1 MTKAKFASRL
11 APWYRPLNTGRDWA
25 GSKSGQSAHYGLL
38 SALLLIAIS
47 LQSTARA
54 ECKHGTAAQAKAMVE
69 RAVDL
74 VHEAGLNS
82 AFNTFWNPSGDFL
95 EGNLYIFAIHFDGTI
110 LVNTLWPPSIGGN
123 VLAARDPEGR
133 LYVQEMIRITRENG
147 EGWVQYRFIDPCTG
161 MPSPKSSF
169 IKRVDEFL
177 IGAGYYGAI
186 AT

>member
-1 MTKAKFASRL
+1 L
-11 APWYRPLNTGRDWA
+11 ATGREWLS
-25 GSKSGQSAHYGLL
+25 SKIKQIVYLSLL

-54 ECKHGTAAQAKAMVE
+54 ECIHGTAGQAKAMVE

-74 VHEAGLNS
+74 VQEAGLNS
-82 AFNTFWNPSGDFL
+82 AFNTFWNPEGDFL
-95 EGNLYIFAIHFDGTI
+95 KGNLYIFAIHFDGTL
-110 LVNTLWPPSIGGN
+110 LVNTFWPPSIGGN
-123 VLAARDPEGR
+123 VLTARDPQER
-133 LYVQEMIRITRENG
+133 LYVQEMIRIAREHG
-147 EGWVQYRFIDPCTG
+147 EGWVQYEFIDPCTG
-161 MPSPKSSF
+161 ESSPKSSF